1 MRMRPTAATQGKF
14 ARHNNYPD
22 VQAGSICH
30 YVCSEVAPSAIEH
43 QDELLVFSWCQ
54 GIVEDSERALE
65 LQVVHPR
72 TIVSPQMN
80 VVRLFC
86 GYVS

>member
-1 MRMRPTAATQGKF
+1 MQGLQEEAGDGGDAADEDDD
-14 ARHNNYPD
+14 AVDDADD
-22 VQAGSICH
+22 VGSEE
-30 YVCSEVAPSAIEH
+30 EVAPSAIEH

-54 GIVEDSERALE
+54 GFVEDSERALE